1 MRMGS
6 VIVAVVASLS
16 TIIPLTWGVDAQTSA
31 KTTAGP
37 DGLPGPT
44 TAVAPSIKDKSS
56 DLNSISKAI
65 GDETSRLQNDAA
77 GWDQRLQELET
88 DIDKPQDVGTTAQQI
103 EECLVI
109 LRAGADRLGPTS
121 ETRVALR
128 KQEGAIRDVASRA
141 EVHSDPGIRK
151 TAIFF
156 QQKVTELRALNRS
169 IEETRILL
177 TAEID
182 RLEKVKVQVEF
193 NHGGGQIGDT
203 VKRAQATL
211 NRIQVIAGDA
221 QRLAN
226 ELNGFG
232 LMPAAAA
239 NPAAA
244 PNPAAAAKPAEATNP
259 ADARKRR

>member
-37 DGLPGPT
+37 DGLPSPT

-141 EVHSDPGIRK
+141 EVHSDPGIGKPRPFSSRRLPNC
-151 TAIFF
+151 ALSI
-156 QQKVTELRALNRS
+156 VLSRRRAS
-169 IEETRILL
+169 C
-177 TAEID
+177 
-182 RLEKVKVQVEF
+182 
-193 NHGGGQIGDT
+193 
-203 VKRAQATL
+203 
-211 NRIQVIAGDA
+211 
-221 QRLAN
+221 
-226 ELNGFG
+226 
-232 LMPAAAA
+232 
-239 NPAAA
+239 
-244 PNPAAAAKPAEATNP
+244 
-259 ADARKRR
+259 